1 MAGGL
6 TYYHCMPYYH
16 SNSPSVSFGGPITKT
31 VKTLIMINVVV
42 WVLQVLARAAG
53 VNLIELYF
61 GLIPWRVTH
70 EYMIWQFVS
79 YMFLHDTAG
88 LNGFFHIFINMFTL
102 YMFGNDLERV
112 WGSKRFLTYY
122 FVTGIGAGLCSYL
135 VTPNAFTV
143 TIGAS
148 GAIYGLLLAYG
159 LLYPNRLVYL
169 YLLFP
174 IKVKWL
180 VVFMGGLAFL
190 SSITGSA
197 PGVSN
202 IAHLGG
208 ILVGLVFLKGRD
220 WILRFQLYQ
229 THRRREELKR
239 QFETYYA
246 EMRRKIEDEKKP
258 TIH

>member
-1 MAGGL
+1 
-6 TYYHCMPYYH
+6 MPYYYSN
-16 SNSPSVSFGGPITKT
+16 SNSPSMFFGGPATRT
-31 VKTLIMINVVV
+31 VKTLITASVAV
-42 WVLQVLARAAG
+42 WILQILSRATGARF
-53 VNLIELYF
+53 VDLYF

-70 EYMIWQFVS
+70 EFMIWQLAS
-79 YMFLHDTAG
+79 YMFLHD
-88 LNGFFHIFINMFTL
+88 GFFHIFVNMFTL

-112 WGSKRFLTYY
+112 WGPRRFLTYY

-135 VTPNAFTV
+135 AGISSLTI

-169 YLLFP
+169 YFLFP

-180 VVFMGGLAFL
+180 VFFMGVLAFL

-197 PGVSN
+197 PGVAN

-208 ILVGLVFLKGRD
+208 LLVGYVFLKGRD
-220 WILRFQLYQ
+220 WIQRYQLYQ
-229 THRRREELKR
+229 THRKRADLKQ
-239 QFETYYA
+239 QFESYYA
-246 EMRRKIEDEKKP
+246 ELRRKIEDEKKP
-258 TIH
+258 TVH

>member
-1 MAGGL
+1 
-6 TYYHCMPYYH
+6 
-16 SNSPSVSFGGPITKT
+16 V
-31 VKTLIMINVVV
+31 NVVV
-42 WVLQVLARAAG
+42 FVAQLLGTMAG
-53 VNLIELYF
+53 VDVIELYF
-61 GLIPWRVTH
+61 GLIPRRITQEFMV
-70 EYMIWQFVS
+70 WQLAS
-79 YMFLHDTAG
+79 YMFLHDSHQ
-88 LNGFFHIFINMFTL
+88 FFHIFINMFTL

-135 VTPNAFTV
+135 LGINSPTV

-169 YLLFP
+169 YFLFP
-174 IKVKWL
+174 VKVKWL
-180 VVFMGGLAFL
+180 VLFMGILAFL
-190 SSITGSA
+190 SSITGSE

-208 ILVGLVFLKGRD
+208 ILVGYVFLRGRK
-220 WILRFQLYQ
+220 WIERLQIYQ
-229 THRRREELKR
+229 ANRRRQELKR
-239 QFETYYA
+239 QFEVYYG
-246 EMRRKIEDEKKP
+246 EVRQKIENEKKKP